1 MLQGS
6 VVFKIS
12 DTNESFFLDLKS
24 EVPVVSKGEGENPDL
39 VVTVQSSNMSKLIT
53 GELKPQQAF
62 MKGKLKIKGNM
73 KVNEVEKLF
82 KDTFGTKVQIKDK
95 SAKTLMDNELTL
107 GKASRQ

>member
-1 MLQGS
+1 MKEAVDSPSGKTLKRKFKGS

-24 EVPVVSKGEGENPDL
+24 DVPVVSKGEGEKPDL
-39 VVTVQSSNMSKLIT
+39 IVTVQSSNMSKLIT

-73 KVNEVEKLF
+73 NLAMKL
-82 KDTFGTKVQIKDK
+82 TTVLAATKKKMPK
-95 SAKTLMDNELTL
+95 SKL
-107 GKASRQ
+107 